1 MQDEIKLLIQK
12 EIRTIQ
18 SLLIRLEKHVCV
30 DDEQSV
36 VWLQERMADLCSKY
50 VIEEPEETI
59 NKITLDSSY
68 ITEEDKKRTLQFI
81 EREEAKIKEIL
92 AEEDIF

>member
-30 DDEQSV
+30 DDEKEV
-36 VWLQERMADLCSKY
+36 VCLQERLADLCSKY
-50 VIEEPEETI
+50 AIEEPEETI

-81 EREEAKIKEIL
+81 EREEAKIKDIL